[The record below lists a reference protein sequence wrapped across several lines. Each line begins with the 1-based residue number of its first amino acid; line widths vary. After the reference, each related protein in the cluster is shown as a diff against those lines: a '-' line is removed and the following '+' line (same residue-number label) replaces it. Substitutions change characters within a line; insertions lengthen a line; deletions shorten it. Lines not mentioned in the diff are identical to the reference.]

1 MSDKP
6 HSRLAAIFMLD
17 VSGFSRMMAEDEAGT
32 LNQLLAQQQTL
43 IAPAIRRHGGRIIKL
58 MGDGVLALFPSV
70 ISAVEAAAQIQA
82 DAARTR
88 HLQLRIGINLG
99 EVLIAQGDV
108 FGDEVNIAAR
118 LESLAQP
125 GGVALSASAYD
136 QVRNRIPYDF
146 EDFGRHEVKN
156 IPDPVQVY
164 FLGEELTS
172 LPSLRRSAPPP
183 EPRGTVPR
191 RGIRPAVWLAA
202 GCIGAVTA
210 VAGLWGWHSA
220 DRLDTAAAPVPGSPA
235 ASAFEGS
242 PVIAVL
248 PFTSDTLQPE
258 TARMLAQDVIR
269 SLAAASAVRIIA
281 PSSARA
287 AEGLLPGEAAQ
298 LLGADFVVA
307 GHLPGTL
314 QEGAGLK
321 ILQAKSSSGGGKA
334 GAEPLSILPP
344 QPQSSV
350 SALAPELAASIIGY
364 FGKPLPDSSRA
375 EVADGA
381 MLQLFIARSL
391 MQQGD
396 RGGAQQALQR
406 AQQMEPDWPEAQALA
421 AHWHLDML
429 TGQAAGLPQRAS
441 EAAKLVQGLPPQAAV
456 LQLRALAA
464 QFSGRNGEA
473 LQTAG
478 ILAEGFPN
486 DATGQLLRAWFLH
499 LAGQDS
505 SARKVLDNVRR
516 LEPLPQPMV
525 LTVEAALHLA
535 AGREAEA
542 AAAAA
547 EAVRIEPAAQLALV
561 LHCASLAALGSFE
574 EAAAAC
580 GRLKGAPLTVDQ
592 AAAAFP
598 YSAAAPQR
606 ALRTGLSL
614 AGLTG
619 RP

>member
-1 MSDKP
+1 
-6 HSRLAAIFMLD
+6 MLD

-32 LNQLLAQQQTL
+32 LNQVLAQQQTL
-43 IAPAIRRHGGRIIKL
+43 IAPAIRSHSGRIIKL

-118 LESLAQP
+118 LESLAHP
-125 GGVALSASAYD
+125 GGVALSAAAYD

-146 EDFGRHEVKN
+146 EDFGLHEVKN

-164 FLGEELTS
+164 FLGDELTS
-172 LPSLRRSAPPP
+172 LPSLRRSRPPSKPLAPAA
-183 EPRGTVPR
+183 RKGM
-191 RGIRPAVWLAA
+191 RPAVLLAA
-202 GCIGAVTA
+202 GCIGAATA
-210 VAGLWGWHSA
+210 VAGIWSWHSA
-220 DRLDTAAAPVPGSPA
+220 GGLKTAEVLTPGFPA

-242 PVIAVL
+242 PVIAIL
-248 PFTSDTLQPE
+248 PFTSDTLEPE
-258 TARMLAQDVIR
+258 TARMLAQEVIR
-269 SLAAASAVRIIA
+269 SLAAASGARIIA
-281 PSSARA
+281 PTSAQA
-287 AEGLLPGEAAQ
+287 AEGLLPGEAAV

-321 ILQAKSSSGGGKA
+321 ILQAKDGGGSA

-344 QPQSSV
+344 QPQRSV
-350 SALAPELAASIIGY
+350 SAVAPELAASIIGY
-364 FGKPLPDSSRA
+364 FGKPLPVNSRPD
-375 EVADGA
+375 VADGA
-381 MLQLFIARSL
+381 MLQLFNARIL

-396 RGGAQQALQR
+396 RGGAQLVLQR

-421 AHWHLDML
+421 ALWHLDML
-429 TGQAAGLPQRAS
+429 TGTAAGLPERAS
-441 EAAKLVQGLPPQAAV
+441 GAAKLVEGLPPEAAV
-456 LQLRALAA
+456 LQLQALAA

-473 LQTAG
+473 LQLAG
-478 ILAEGFPN
+478 ILAEDFPN
-486 DATGQLLRAWFLH
+486 YAPGQLLRAWLLH
-499 LAGQDS
+499 LAGQGS
-505 SARKVLDNVRR
+505 SARKVLDSVRR

-535 AGREAEA
+535 AGRETEA

-547 EAVRIEPAAQLALV
+547 EALRIEPAAQLALV
-561 LHCASLAALGSFE
+561 LLCASLATLGNFE

-614 AGLTG
+614 AGLSG

>member
-1 MSDKP
+1 
-6 HSRLAAIFMLD
+6 MLD

-32 LNQLLAQQQTL
+32 LNQVLAQQQTL
-43 IAPAIRRHGGRIIKL
+43 IAPAIRSHGGRIIKL

-118 LESLAQP
+118 LESLAHP

-146 EDFGRHEVKN
+146 EDFGLHEVKN

-164 FLGEELTS
+164 FLGDELTS
-172 LPSLRRSAPPP
+172 LPSLRRSAPPRKQK
-183 EPRGTVPR
+183 EPVPR
-191 RGIRPAVWLAA
+191 KGIRPAVLLAA

-210 VAGLWGWHSA
+210 VAGIWGWHSA
-220 DRLDTAAAPVPGSPA
+220 DRLNTSVASVPGSPA
-235 ASAFEGS
+235 ASAFEGN
-242 PVIAVL
+242 PAVAIL

-258 TARMLAQDVIR
+258 TARMLAQEVAR
-269 SLAAASAVRIIA
+269 NLAAASGVRIIA

-287 AEGLLPGEAAQ
+287 AEGLLPGEAAV

-321 ILQAKSSSGGGKA
+321 ILQATSGSEGKA

-344 QPQSSV
+344 QPQHSV

-364 FGKPLPDSSRA
+364 FGKPLPESSRPD
-375 EVADGA
+375 VADGA
-381 MLQLFIARSL
+381 MLQLFTARSL

-396 RGGAQQALQR
+396 RGGAHLALQR
-406 AQQMEPDWPEAQALA
+406 AQQMAPDWPEAQALA
-421 AHWHLDML
+421 ALWHLDIL
-429 TGQAAGLPQRAS
+429 TGPAAGLPDRAS
-441 EAAKLVQGLPPQAAV
+441 EAAELVKGLPSGATV

-464 QFSGRNGEA
+464 QFSGRHGEA
-473 LQTAG
+473 LQLAG
-478 ILAEGFPN
+478 ILAEDYPN
-486 DATGQLLRAWFLH
+486 DASGQLLRAWLLH
-499 LAGQDS
+499 LAGQGS
-505 SARKVLDNVRR
+505 SAQKVLGNVRR

-525 LTVEAALHLA
+525 LTVEAGLHLA

-547 EAVRIEPAAQLALV
+547 EALRIEPAAQLALV

-574 EAAAAC
+574 EAADAC
-580 GRLKGAPLTVDQ
+580 SRLKGAPLTVDQ
-592 AAAAFP
+592 AVAAFP
-598 YSAAAPQR
+598 FSAAAPQR

-614 AGLTG
+614 AGLPG